1 MIHPAR
7 LTARP
12 ADDFVVFLIG
22 MRINRLLA
30 VHQWLPVIRAMPA
43 MLRELYTQP
52 ELGLLSHEA
61 WFGRTVILVQYWR
74 SVDQLMA
81 YAKAKSAAHLPAWQ
95 RFNQVSSSSGAV
107 GIWHET
113 YVIQRGAYENIYVN
127 MPAFGLG
134 KVGPLLEASGALKS
148 ASGRMGEQA

>member
-12 ADDFVVFLIG
+12 GDDFVVFLIG

-30 VHQWLPVIRAMPA
+30 VHKWYPVMHAMPA
-43 MLRELYTQP
+43 MLRELYRQP

-74 SVDQLMA
+74 SVDQLIA
-81 YAKAKSAAHLPAWQ
+81 YATSKSAAHLPAWQ
-95 RFNQVSSSSGAV
+95 RFNRVSSSDDAV

-113 YVIQRGAYENIYVN
+113 YEIKRGAYENIYVN
-127 MPAFGLG
+127 MPPFGLG
-134 KVGPLLEASGALKS
+134 KVGPRVEATGDLKS
-148 ASGRMGEQA
+148 AAARMRQRL